1 MNNLVVDAALRPVW
15 YSRPIVCHT
24 PQVRTPVFK
33 KEDAGWYQNLRRIHE
48 SRSPRRSH
56 PSPASLSQLCLP
68 LLWAGGAFS

>member
-33 KEDAGWYQNLRRIHE
+33 KEDAGWYQNLRRI
-48 SRSPRRSH
+48 P
-56 PSPASLSQLCLP
+56 
-68 LLWAGGAFS
+68 